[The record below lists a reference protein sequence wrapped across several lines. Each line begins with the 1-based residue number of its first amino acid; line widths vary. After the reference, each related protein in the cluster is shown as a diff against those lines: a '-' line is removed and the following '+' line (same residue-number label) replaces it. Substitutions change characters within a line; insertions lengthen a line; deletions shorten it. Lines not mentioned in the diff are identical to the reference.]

1 MASARTLT
9 LADVAIPRAGA
20 VANTIL
26 ILGASL
32 LTALAARIAVPLPW
46 TPVPITGQTFA
57 VLLTGAVLG
66 PRRGALAMLAYLA
79 EGAAGLPV
87 FAGGTGG
94 VAPFFG
100 PTAGYLLAFPLAA
113 SVTGWLC
120 ARGWDRNFL
129 SMAAAML
136 LGSSVIFALGLIVL
150 SRFMPAAQV
159 LDAGLLPF
167 IPGDL
172 IKSSLAA
179 LAFPGAWALVR
190 RQGGSA

>member
-1 MASARTLT
+1 
-9 LADVAIPRAGA
+9 
-20 VANTIL
+20 
-26 ILGASL
+26 
-32 LTALAARIAVPLPW
+32 
-46 TPVPITGQTFA
+46 
-57 VLLTGAVLG
+57 
-66 PRRGALAMLAYLA
+66 
-79 EGAAGLPV
+79 
-87 FAGGTGG
+87 
-94 VAPFFG
+94 
-100 PTAGYLLAFPLAA
+100 
-113 SVTGWLC
+113 
-120 ARGWDRNFL
+120 
-129 SMAAAML
+129 MAAAML